1 MQFKKLNSESMKLG
15 EDAKVSTTYI
25 RVVEKDSR
33 LAQLIKKQSEEE
45 QPGIIPGVPK
55 SSQKDFLATA
65 LENCQMFNEEFQGT
79 FDKS

>member
-1 MQFKKLNSESMKLG
+1 MQFKKINSEDMRLS

-25 RVVEKDSR
+25 RMVEKDSR
-33 LAQLIKKQSEEE
+33 LAQLIKKPSEEE
-45 QPGIIPGVPK
+45 QPGIIPEASK

-65 LENCQMFNEEFQGT
+65 LENCQKFNEEFEGT